1 MLFGILYNWFNK
13 YTCNN
18 MNYQNYVNHNMG
30 LQYENGYTRL
40 CKNQMK
46 NKNYFLEIE
55 HAEKITE
62 I

>member
-1 MLFGILYNWFNK
+1 MD
-13 YTCNN
+13 
-18 MNYQNYVNHNMG
+18 M
-30 LQYENGYTRL
+30 TRL